1 MLLVRKA
8 RVTVVPAISL
18 VMIAALTA
26 GLVDQLWTRGESI
39 VRLLPGFVL
48 PLVGFSAAAV
58 FLVGR
63 FERRGERIHWGR
75 LWLHDSEDGVHCAI
89 RAGSR
94 PVGNG
99 ASLDVELVVRG
110 EPVRLVFVSRD
121 GPKAQ
126 AKAQRIAEA
135 LGLPLEREHSSP
147 GGKAGSTKRGRRDR
161 GRRKKKRQSPGNV
174 IP

>member
-18 VMIAALTA
+18 VMIAALAA

-48 PLVGFSAAAV
+48 PLVGFSAAAA
-58 FLVGR
+58 FIVGR

-75 LWLHDSEDGVHCAI
+75 LWMRDSEEGVHCAI

-99 ASLDVELVVRG
+99 ASLDVELLVRG
-110 EPVRLVFVSRD
+110 QPTRLLFVSRD
-121 GPKAQ
+121 GPKAL

-135 LGLPLEREHSSP
+135 LELPLEREPPSP
-147 GGKAGSTKRGRRDR
+147 GGKTGSTKRGRRR
-161 GRRKKKRQSPGNV
+161 GRRRKKR
-174 IP
+174 